1 MNSSLS
7 SLTTPISHFFGKYH
21 ATIFFTAIILLLA
34 GSILSLY
41 LTTTQSL
48 STQVTGENE
57 IVSST
62 FDDKTAEQI
71 QELRE
76 SNESTS
82 DLVYPSS
89 RSNPFV
95 E

>member
-7 SLTTPISHFFGKYH
+7 SLTTPVSHFFGKYH

-34 GSILSLY
+34 GAILSLY

-48 STQVTGENE
+48 SAQATTDGEV
-57 IVSST
+57 VSST

-71 QELRE
+71 QALRE
-76 SNESTS
+76 SNESTT
-82 DLVYPSS
+82 DLVYPGP